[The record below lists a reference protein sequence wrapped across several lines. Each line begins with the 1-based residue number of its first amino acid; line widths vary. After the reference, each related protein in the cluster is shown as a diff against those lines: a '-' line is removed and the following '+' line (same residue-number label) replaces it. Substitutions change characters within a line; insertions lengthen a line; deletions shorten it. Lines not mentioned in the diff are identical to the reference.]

1 MLPGSAAS
9 MIGPMS
15 EKDVPAPTNREIIAG
30 AFAAWM
36 NGSGSVTST
45 FADDMTWE
53 IAGNSAASR
62 KYASADQFI
71 DEVLSPFGARF
82 SNEDPFR
89 PVTIRAVYEDQGLG
103 TVIVLWD
110 GRGTTTAG
118 TVYEN
123 TYAWFMTLRGGKVID
138 GTAFYDSIAFNRL
151 WEIPP
156 RTARSSADAAPSAPR
171 AAITG
176 PGLALDD

>member
-1 MLPGSAAS
+1 MN
-9 MIGPMS
+9 
-15 EKDVPAPTNREIIAG
+15 EKDALAPANREIITG

-53 IAGNSAASR
+53 ITGNSAASR
-62 KYASADQFI
+62 KYASARQFI

-82 SNEDPFR
+82 SAEDPFR
-89 PVTIRAVYEDQGLG
+89 PVAIRAVYEDQSLG
-103 TVIVLWD
+103 TVIVVWD
-110 GRGTTTAG
+110 GRGTTTVG

-123 TYAWFMTLRGGKVID
+123 TYAWFMTLHGGKVID

-151 WEIPP
+151 WEIPVMGSNH
-156 RTARSSADAAPSAPR
+156 R
-171 AAITG
+171 G
-176 PGLALDD
+176 

>member
-1 MLPGSAAS
+1 MLPWRADS
-9 MIGPMS
+9 MMGPMN
-15 EKDVPAPTNREIIAG
+15 EKDALAPSNREIITG

-62 KYASADQFI
+62 KYASARQFV
-71 DEVLSPFGARF
+71 DEVLAPFGARF
-82 SNEDPFR
+82 SAEDPFR
-89 PVTIRAVYEDQGLG
+89 PVAIRAVYEDEALG
-103 TVIVLWD
+103 TVIVVWD

-123 TYAWFMTLRGGKVID
+123 TYAWFMTLRGGRVID

-156 RTARSSADAAPSAPR
+156 RTARSSADVAPSAQVSR
-171 AAITG
+171 
-176 PGLALDD
+176 